1 MDMLKLITKTNM
13 KYFLLSAMIFVA
25 FSLILSVGSQFAY
38 AHEKQLLSIN
48 EKPYLFVVGS
58 IGEPVYINDK
68 SGVEFF
74 AYIPDPNDPLAE
86 DANGT
91 KPVTGLEKT
100 LKVEVSAG
108 PKNKTLDFEPD
119 EENPS
124 HYTATF
130 FPSAETTYTYT
141 LTGTVDNTP
150 IHLSYSCVPGAGEED
165 EDSSGGNNTKTAISQ
180 GVVSEQIAGGFSCP
194 MPRDE
199 VTIP

>member
-1 MDMLKLITKTNM
+1 MVTKTNIR
-13 KYFLLSAMIFVA
+13 YIVLSTMSFIT
-25 FSLILSVGSQFAY
+25 FSLILSIAIPSQFAF

-58 IGEPVYINDK
+58 VGEPVYINDK
-68 SGVEFF
+68 SGVELF
-74 AYIPDPNDPLAE
+74 AYTPDPNDPLAE

-91 KPVTGLEKT
+91 KPMTGLEKT

-119 EENPS
+119 EDNPS

-150 IHLSYSCVPGAGEED
+150 IHISYSCVPGAGD
-165 EDSSGGNNTKTAISQ
+165 DDSSAGNNTKTVLSK
-180 GVVSEQIAGGFSCP
+180 GVVREQVAGGFSCP

>member
-1 MDMLKLITKTNM
+1 MITKTNM
-13 KYFLLSAMIFVA
+13 KYFLLSVAMILVT
-25 FSLILSVGSQFAY
+25 FSLLISLGFHSAF

-58 IGEPVYINDK
+58 VDEPVYINDK

-74 AYIPDPNDPLAE
+74 AYLPDPNDPLAD
-86 DANGT
+86 DADGA

-108 PKNKTLDFEPD
+108 PMNKTLDFEPD

-124 HYTATF
+124 HYTSTF

-150 IHLSYSCVPGAGEED
+150 IHISYSCVPGAGD
-165 EDSSGGNNTKTAISQ
+165 DDTSAGNNTKTVLSQ
-180 GVVSEQIAGGFSCP
+180 GVVREQVAGGFSCP